1 LKIENARP
9 LAACPT
15 INGRRRG
22 ELKIEEF
29 TQRIEMNSTT
39 TLNFEKPGLQTLVQ
53 DLGREGFR
61 AFGVPVGGA
70 MDRGAARAANW
81 LVGNPP
87 EAPVLEITLM
97 GPRIRISGY
106 CQIALTGADL
116 SAEING
122 QAAPRYETVAVTGES
137 VLSFGKARAGCRAY
151 LAVGGEW
158 QVRPWL
164 GSCSAS
170 TYAGKELMPDSY
182 PGKNSRITIQTRS
195 LNAHRQ
201 IPVEYRPGYPP
212 RLRVRVLPGPEF
224 EFFSP
229 YAVGRFFSH
238 GYRLTAD
245 SNRMGFRLDAQILDF
260 KPDRE
265 VISSGVLPGTIQVTN
280 AGRPIILMADAQ
292 TTGGYYRLAQVI
304 SADMDRLAQ
313 LRPGDEVWFSLATLE
328 EAREALGPAQRNL
341 DG

>member
-1 LKIENARP
+1 MK
-9 LAACPT
+9 
-15 INGRRRG
+15 
-22 ELKIEEF
+22 
-29 TQRIEMNSTT
+29 STA
-39 TLNFEKPGLQTLVQ
+39 TLYFEKPGLQTLVQ
-53 DLGREGFR
+53 DPGREGYR

-81 LVGNPP
+81 LVDNPF
-87 EAPVLEITLM
+87 ETPVLEITLM
-97 GPRIRISGY
+97 GPRIRISGD

-116 SAEING
+116 SAQIDG
-122 QAAPRYETVAVTGES
+122 QAAPRYETVKVRSES

-151 LAVGGEW
+151 LAVGGKW
-158 QVRPWL
+158 QVRSWL

-170 TYAGKELMPDSY
+170 AYAGKELTPDSFS
-182 PGKNSRITIQTRS
+182 GRNSRIAIQTHPSISYR
-195 LNAHRQ
+195 H
-201 IPVEYRPGYPP
+201 IPTEDRPGYPP

-224 EFFSP
+224 ESFSP
-229 YAVGRFFSH
+229 YAVGRFFSR

-260 KPDRE
+260 KPERE

-280 AGRPIILMADAQ
+280 SGRPIILMADAQ